1 MENFTAPER
10 ETIINLDDGSDLAR
24 IWTAQRPVI
33 TKLRKHPGFT
43 EVASGL
49 YGSSPWAE
57 FTAPADKFTFTLKR
71 AVTSDS
77 RAKMAERAKARGWG
91 SSSEN
96 PDGE

>member
-33 TKLRKHPGFT
+33 TRLRKHPGFT
-43 EVASGL
+43 EVASGFH
-49 YGSSPWAE
+49 GSSPWAE
-57 FTAPADKFTFTLKR
+57 FTAPADKFTIGLKR
-71 AVTSDS
+71 AVSSDS

>member
-10 ETIINLDDGSDLAR
+10 ETLIQLDDDSELAR

-43 EVASGL
+43 EVASGS

-57 FTAPADKFTFTLKR
+57 FTAPADRFTFSLKR
-71 AVTSDS
+71 VVSADLRSKLS
-77 RAKMAERAKARGWG
+77 ERAKAQGLG
-91 SSSEN
+91 
-96 PDGE
+96 G